1 MKAFKLNYYENEMG
15 IELEYDG
22 KTSYIEIEQAI
33 DLLTEVKNGRADL
46 AEGLA
51 AMWIAEAMCDEEELL
66 AFKDC

>member
-15 IELEYDG
+15 VELEYDG

-51 AMWIAEAMCDEEELL
+51 AMWIVEANYEETVRL